1 MVKKIYSP
9 LRYPGGKGKL
19 SKYIHH
25 LLNSNNISY
34 DGVYIEPFAGGAGI
48 PLDLLI
54 NGRVKKIVINDY
66 NKSIYSVWFNIIN
79 HPSKLIKLIEETPI
93 NLEEWHKQ
101 KEIHEQY
108 KNYQNSIENAFSTL
122 YLNRTNISGIIEGGP
137 IGGKNQLGK
146 YKIDCRFNKKRL
158 IEQINTISSYKENI
172 DLYRCDAIKFISDK
186 LFKYPKDDTFIF
198 FDPPYYQQGK
208 NLYMSFYKDKDHQN
222 LAKKINE
229 LNDYKWILTYD
240 VDPHIYKYYSQ
251 QYIYKYKLGYSV
263 NVVRKEWEYL
273 ITNKNTFVES
283 KDKVQLVRSI

>member
-1 MVKKIYSP
+1 MRKIYSP
-9 LRYPGGKGKL
+9 LRYPGGKGKM
-19 SKYIHH
+19 SKYVHH
-25 LLNSNNISY
+25 LLDINNISS

-66 NKSIYSVWFNIIN
+66 NKSIYSIWFNIIN

-93 NLEEWHKQ
+93 TLEEWYKQ

-122 YLNRTNISGIIEGGP
+122 FLNRTNRSGIIEAGP
-137 IGGKNQLGK
+137 IGGIEQLGK

-158 IEQINTISSYKENI
+158 IEQINLISSYKDNI
-172 DLYRCDAIKFISDK
+172 ELYRCDAVKFISEK
-186 LFKYPKDDTFIF
+186 LSNYPIDDTFIF

-208 NLYMSFYKDKDHQN
+208 NLYMSFYQDEDHRN
-222 LAKKINE
+222 LAKKING
-229 LNDYKWILTYD
+229 LDNYKWILTYD
-240 VDPHIYKYYSQ
+240 VDPHIYTYYEQ
-251 QYIYKYKLGYSV
+251 QSIYRYKLGYSA

-283 KDKVQLVRSI
+283 KDKIQLEKEI